1 MKKLFFKKS
10 FRLYIC
16 IFMHIILLSV
26 LVCDD
31 LRIVCAST
39 SETTINEQLNERVL
53 QLLSELDLQALQAY
67 MDSLNGFTKGSVAE
81 RLLAYIRGDVFE
93 YQTFW
98 NAIFDVMFQ
107 EVKNVMP
114 AFATVAAI
122 SLLSGLLSMLKSG
135 TMSTSSSEMIILIT
149 YLASLIPLLSI
160 ITECLQSAYAC
171 IDDMYTQM
179 QIIYPL
185 LLTLLAASG
194 AVVSA
199 SVCRPTVAF
208 FTNTIVSVVRNIVFP
223 LTITIIA
230 FSIAGNLTKEL
241 KISKFSAFFKSMNK
255 WLIGICVSVFGLFFT
270 LQGITAA
277 THDGIVR
284 RAMKYAIGNGVP
296 IVGGFLSGGFDLA
309 VAGSILIKNAL
320 GSMSIFLMVA
330 VLFEPLILLISV
342 SVMLRFTAAITQPF
356 GESRVSDFLEETAG
370 NIQYATAGLLFTA
383 FMYFLSILL
392 IVYAS
397 EALI

>member
-114 AFATVAAI
+114 AFATIAAI

>member
-67 MDSLNGFTKGSVAE
+67 MDSLNGFTKGSVTE

-98 NAIFDVMFQ
+98 NAIFDIMFQ

>member
-1 MKKLFFKKS
+1 MKKLCFIF
-10 FRLYIC
+10 C
-16 IFMHIILLSV
+16 IFIHIMLLVGVSGNDTV
-26 LVCDD
+26 ICFANNEHTV
-31 LRIVCAST
+31 
-39 SETTINEQLNERVL
+39 NEQIDERVL
-53 QLLSELDLQALQAY
+53 ELLSQLDLQALQDY
-67 MDSLNGFTKGSVAE
+67 VDGLGGFTDGSVAE
-81 RLLAYIRGDVFE
+81 RLMAYIHGEVFD
-93 YQTFW
+93 YGSFW
-98 NAIFDVMFQ
+98 KSIFDLLFQ

-114 AFATVAAI
+114 AFATIAAI

-135 TMSTSSSEMIILIT
+135 TLTNGSSEMIVLIT
-149 YLASLIPLLSI
+149 YIAALIPLLSV
-160 ITECLQSAYAC
+160 ITECLQSAYGC
-171 IDDMYTQM
+171 IDAMYKQM
-179 QIIYPL
+179 QMVYPL

-194 AVVSA
+194 ATISA
-199 SVCRPTVAF
+199 AVCRPTVAF
-208 FTNTIVSVVRNIVFP
+208 FTNTIVSVVRNVVFP
-223 LTITIIA
+223 LSITIIA

-255 WLIGICVSVFGLFFT
+255 WLIGICISVFGLFFT

-284 RAMKYAIGNGVP
+284 RAVKYAIGNGVP

-330 VLFEPLILLISV
+330 VLFEPLVLLIGV

-356 GESRVSDFLEETAG
+356 GESRISDFLEETAG
-370 NIQYATAGLLFTA
+370 NIQYVTAGLLFTA